1 MGLSWS
7 IRHPWCPAPVKE
19 TKLQKHILKEAST
32 FTHYRTRTLGK
43 NGFPEDMNTDPAKTK
58 CHEPKTEAKLI
69 EKQSLLS
76 GELVP
81 VAPSLDI
88 HSVIQFVCLFVCLG
102 IRLSWV

>member
-7 IRHPWCPAPVKE
+7 IRHLWCPAPVKE

-58 CHEPKTEAKLI
+58 YHEPRTEAKLI

-76 GELVP
+76 VELVAFGLVWFGLVGFSFNANLEP
-81 VAPSLDI
+81 QPRALY
-88 HSVIQFVCLFVCLG
+88 
-102 IRLSWV
+102 R